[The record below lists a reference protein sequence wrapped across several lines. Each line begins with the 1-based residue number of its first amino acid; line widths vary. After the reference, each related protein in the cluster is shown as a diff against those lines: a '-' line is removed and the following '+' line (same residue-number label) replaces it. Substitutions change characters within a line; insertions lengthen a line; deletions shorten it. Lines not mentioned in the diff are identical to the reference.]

1 MIEDRRGTKIYEKW
15 TNTGVR
21 VVGGGGGVIYQS
33 VIKK

>member
-21 VVGGGGGVIYQS
+21 VVGGGGLFIS
-33 VIKK
+33 L